1 VPSHDG
7 TRVYLQVTN
16 IEGAMARA
24 LASGGVCL
32 YSVTRVVE
40 RVRVAGFR
48 DCEGNRIAL
57 QEQS

>member
-1 VPSHDG
+1 M
-7 TRVYLQVTN
+7 TN